1 MQLKN
6 LVINIFLFL
15 KGDAILRRR
24 NQTPRI
30 LFWHGVDQIVDQ
42 KVEAESFDVF
52 TFKRQIAY
60 LNKYYEI
67 ISLDDFYNRYQNK
80 EFTNREIVLTFD
92 DGYLNNLNVVYPIL
106 NELNL
111 PFTVFVSTEHIETGE
126 LFPTSIARLI
136 IYGAVLK
143 KINVPYLKIDNE
155 DISDIEN
162 RNIIYSKVINTL
174 KTKPLEEVRK
184 IVSELKTNLADQD
197 YITLVEK
204 FKSVKPMNWEE
215 VKKLHSL
222 GVTIG
227 SHCKHHICCHSNQ
240 QKKEVKAQIKVS
252 KKIIEQ
258 KLQTECKYFAYPNGD
273 YTEASN
279 GFVKTSGYK
288 MGFSTEKNIKIEN
301 VHNTSIIPR
310 IGVPLNINTF
320 KIFINLYP
328 KK

>member
-1 MQLKN
+1 MKKTLK
-6 LVINIFLFL
+6 NIFLIL
-15 KGDAILRRR
+15 KGDFFLRKL
-24 NQTPRI
+24 NSTPRI

-42 KVEAESFDVF
+42 NVEAESFDIF

-67 ISLDDFYNRYQNK
+67 ISLDEFYNRYQSK
-80 EFTNREIVLTFD
+80 KFTNREAVLTFD

-136 IYGAVLK
+136 VYGADLK
-143 KINVPYLKIDNE
+143 KINVPFLKIDNE
-155 DISDIEN
+155 DILDIEN
-162 RNIIYSKVINTL
+162 RNIIYSKVINAL
-174 KTKPLEEVRK
+174 KSKPLEEVRR
-184 IVSELKTNLADQD
+184 IVSELKTNLSDQD

-227 SHCKHHICCHSNQ
+227 SHCKYHICCHSNQ
-240 QKKEVKAQIKVS
+240 DEQEVKAQIIDS
-252 KKIIEQ
+252 KNIIEQ

-273 YTEASN
+273 YTEVSN
-279 GFVKTSGYK
+279 DFVKTAGYK
-288 MGFSTEKNIKIEN
+288 MGFSTEKSIKIEN
-301 VHNTSIIPR
+301 AHDTSIIPR
-310 IGVPLNINTF
+310 IGVPLNLKTF